1 MKRTFATM
9 MPDRIGA
16 FLAANRCISNL
27 GLNITRVSYNK
38 AVDLHMLFIEV
49 EGEEAMLDEAASR
62 LVDMGYLGSEN
73 SQGGVV
79 IVEFRLNDRP
89 GTLLP
94 VLELIHDHS
103 FNISYISSN
112 EDGSGFQSF
121 KIGLFVD
128 NPDRMSR
135 FLHRVALL
143 CDVRVLN
150 HDRCGR
156 MLDNT
161 VFYLNFADDIASG
174 AGLDEEGKKGLIVNS
189 NIIMQLLDEMDGSP
203 QKTFDYIGRFAR
215 GIYRYR
221 RDAFAP
227 RVTKYTFGDIP
238 SLLIEPPS
246 GSNVFVM
253 DLGDHLFFVDSC
265 FSCYKDELLSLLNK
279 EMPGCADRPWTMLLS
294 HADVDHAGN
303 VDLFRKVYASADA
316 RLNLVKESKGESA
329 WREENKIH
337 APYVRISKILSGYRT
352 TSCDNVEVIGARSE
366 DDTSPLTYIGDV
378 VEGPLTLE
386 VYEGRG
392 GHVRGEIVAIER
404 NLGLVFTGDILVN
417 IKGFTREQA
426 AFNSIA
432 PYLMTS
438 VDTIPDL
445 AREEREYLKKV
456 LGPGRWN
463 IIGGHGSVLV
473 LELI

>member
-103 FNISYISSN
+103 FNISYISSH

-174 AGLDEEGKKGLIVNS
+174 AGLDEEGKKGLI
-189 NIIMQLLDEMDGSP
+189 
-203 QKTFDYIGRFAR
+203 
-215 GIYRYR
+215 
-221 RDAFAP
+221 
-227 RVTKYTFGDIP
+227 
-238 SLLIEPPS
+238 
-246 GSNVFVM
+246 
-253 DLGDHLFFVDSC
+253 
-265 FSCYKDELLSLLNK
+265 
-279 EMPGCADRPWTMLLS
+279 
-294 HADVDHAGN
+294 
-303 VDLFRKVYASADA
+303 
-316 RLNLVKESKGESA
+316 
-329 WREENKIH
+329 
-337 APYVRISKILSGYRT
+337 
-352 TSCDNVEVIGARSE
+352 
-366 DDTSPLTYIGDV
+366 
-378 VEGPLTLE
+378 
-386 VYEGRG
+386 
-392 GHVRGEIVAIER
+392 
-404 NLGLVFTGDILVN
+404 
-417 IKGFTREQA
+417 
-426 AFNSIA
+426 
-432 PYLMTS
+432 
-438 VDTIPDL
+438 
-445 AREEREYLKKV
+445 
-456 LGPGRWN
+456 
-463 IIGGHGSVLV
+463 
-473 LELI
+473 